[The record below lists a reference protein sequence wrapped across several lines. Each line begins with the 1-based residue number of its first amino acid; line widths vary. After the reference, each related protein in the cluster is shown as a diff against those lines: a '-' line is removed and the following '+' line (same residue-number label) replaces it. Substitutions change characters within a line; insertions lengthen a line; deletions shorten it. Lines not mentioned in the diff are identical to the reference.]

1 VRDCQLLWH
10 NLSRPEQP
18 IRGKRVDFSRNYP
31 RREQALRRLLKF
43 VSYRNSLRASIREFA
58 TIAVILRGWERN
70 FGFNASL
77 RRAIHVRGSC
87 GPHRDI
93 GGDNTADIARNS
105 YPNQRVRSLD
115 ARIATPV
122 KISRSPYSRVAS
134 REDAEPSRTTLV
146 PYMRIANAYS
156 DDSKDL
162 FFTRCLRKDRATT
175 HLIFPLEFLV
185 HLRIQLKRF

>member
-1 VRDCQLLWH
+1 VEVELW
-10 NLSRPEQP
+10 
-18 IRGKRVDFSRNYP
+18 D
-31 RREQALRRLLKF
+31 
-43 VSYRNSLRASIREFA
+43 SL
-58 TIAVILRGWERN
+58 
-70 FGFNASL
+70 L
-77 RRAIHVRGSC
+77 RRAIHVRASC
-87 GPHRDI
+87 GPHRDL
-93 GGDNTADIARNS
+93 GGDNTADIVRILRVTTREHADVEHIARNS
-105 YPNQRVRSLD
+105 YPNQRVGSLD

-146 PYMRIANAYS
+146 PHMRIANAYS